1 VARREKAFS
10 EEEEDR
16 AAAQEKE
23 SRKGQRE
30 PANALAS
37 LLLSVGLVLLVAA
50 FLYVLWSP
58 MKALLLQFALQLR
71 ELLSTVQFR

>member
-1 VARREKAFS
+1 MAGKEKASS
-10 EEEEDR
+10 EEE
-16 AAAQEKE
+16 QEKE
-23 SRKGQRE
+23 SRKGRRE

-58 MKALLLQFALQLR
+58 MKALLLQFALQMR